1 MNSRENLFE
10 IYEGRNDVS
19 GRMGFWVMLLP
30 SKKRLLNRHLPISA
44 VLAEVG
50 HYGILYFTTRSLAEY
65 HTNIFVQERIAKK
78 RKALNRAELNLA
90 DFVRNVNK
98 MVYGRTRMA
107 RNAVQLEARKRYADI
122 ADEIRRSDPLIT
134 NLY

>member
-1 MNSRENLFE
+1 MNSRENFE
-10 IYEGRNDVS
+10 VYEGRNDVT

-30 SKKRLLNRHLPISA
+30 SKKRLLHMHLPISD

-50 HYGILYFTTRSLAEY
+50 PYGILYFTTRSLAEY
-65 HTNIFVQERIAKK
+65 HTNVFVQERIAKK
-78 RKALNRAELNLA
+78 REALNKAELNLA
-90 DFVRNVNK
+90 EFVRGVNK